1 MKDAWKNMV
10 CMLAG
15 LWLWI
20 SPFVLHYK
28 LGSDA
33 SGDATITGIFIGALA
48 MLAVAVPRAWEE
60 WSKLALGLWLLVS
73 PWLLGF
79 TNQPVSRDNIMA
91 VGLLVVALSFWS
103 LVSRMEPPRQLAG

>member
-1 MKDAWKNMV
+1 MKATWKNII

-20 SPFVLHYK
+20 SPFVLQFK

-33 SGDATITGIFIGALA
+33 SGDASIVGIFISALA
-48 MLAVAVPRAWEE
+48 MMAVAVPQAWEE
-60 WSKLALGLWLLVS
+60 WSKVALSVWLLAS

-79 TNQPVSRDNIMA
+79 SHQTVARDNIMII
-91 VGLLVVALSFWS
+91 GLIVVVLSLWS
-103 LVSRMEPPRQLAG
+103 LIRRTMPQQLTS

>member
-1 MKDAWKNMV
+1 MKTIWKNTI

-20 SPFVLHYK
+20 SPFVLHFK

-33 SGDATITGIFIGALA
+33 SSDANVVGIFIGVLSMMAIA
-48 MLAVAVPRAWEE
+48 TPQVWEE
-60 WSKLALGLWLLVS
+60 WSKVILGVWLLAS

-79 TNQPVSRDNIMA
+79 SHQTVAMANIMI
-91 VGLLVVALSFWS
+91 VGLVVIVLSLWS
-103 LVSRMEPPRQLAG
+103 MARGAMPRQQPTT